1 MYISRPCLKK
11 NSFNIDKLMKKRQF
25 VKFYNQHSPKI
36 YRFIY
41 LKVSS
46 QQDSEDLTSEAFF
59 KFWQNLNT
67 TNDKIDNPRALLY
80 KIANNSVID
89 FYRKKSRTE
98 LVMDPED
105 SVLSQIRDKSDLN
118 RKINVDTDIV
128 EIKEALGNIKEE
140 YRDIIIWHY
149 LDDFSAKE
157 ISQITEKPEGT
168 IRVAIHRALKS
179 LKKAI
184 GDKARP

>member
-1 MYISRPCLKK
+1 
-11 NSFNIDKLMKKRQF
+11 MKKRQF
-25 VKFYNQHSPKI
+25 VKFYNEHSPKI
-36 YRFIY
+36 YRFVY
-41 LKVSS
+41 LKVNS

-59 KFWQNLNT
+59 KFWQNLN
-67 TNDKIDNPRALLY
+67 NKKEKINNPRALLY

-98 LVMDPED
+98 LITDPKD
-105 SVLSQIRDKSDLN
+105 NILAKIKDKSDLN
-118 RKINVDTDIV
+118 REMNLDSDVV
-128 EIKEALGNIKEE
+128 QIKEALSNIKEE
-140 YRDIIIWHY
+140 YKDIIIWHY

-168 IRVAIHRALKS
+168 IRVLIHRALKS
-179 LKKAI
+179 LKQAI

>member
-1 MYISRPCLKK
+1 MYFLRTCLKIY
-11 NSFNIDKLMKKRQF
+11 NLNFVKKKQF
-25 VKFYNQHSPKI
+25 IKFYNQYSPKI

-41 LKVSS
+41 LKVNSK
-46 QQDSEDLTSEAFF
+46 QDTEDLTSEAFF
-59 KFWQNLNT
+59 KFWQNLNEKSE
-67 TNDKIDNPRALLY
+67 KIDNPRALLY

-98 LVMDPED
+98 LITDPEED
-105 SVLSQIRDKSDLN
+105 ILSQISDKSD
-118 RKINVDTDIV
+118 INKKTNFEGDIV
-128 EIKEALGNIKEE
+128 EIKKALNNIKEE

-157 ISQITEKPEGT
+157 ISQITEKPET
-168 IRVAIHRALKS
+168 NIRVLIHRALKS

-184 GDKARP
+184 NNKAVN

>member
-1 MYISRPCLKK
+1 
-11 NSFNIDKLMKKRQF
+11 MKKRQF

-41 LKVSS
+41 LKVNSP
-46 QQDSEDLTSEAFF
+46 QDTEDLTSDAFL
-59 KFWQNLNT
+59 KFWKNLDGKK
-67 TNDKIDNPRALLY
+67 DKIDNPRALLY

-98 LVMDPED
+98 LITDPED
-105 SVLSQIRDKSDLN
+105 NIITRIKDKSNLN
-118 RKINVDTDIV
+118 KEISLSEDVLQ
-128 EIKEALGNIKEE
+128 IKEALGNIKEE
-140 YRDIIIWHY
+140 YRDIIMWHY

-168 IRVAIHRALKS
+168 IRVSIHRALKS
-179 LKKAI
+179 LKQAI
-184 GDKARP
+184 NDKDVPN

>member
-1 MYISRPCLKK
+1 
-11 NSFNIDKLMKKRQF
+11 MKKRQF

-36 YRFIY
+36 YRFVY
-41 LKVSS
+41 LKVNS

-59 KFWQNLNT
+59 KFWQNLN
-67 TNDKIDNPRALLY
+67 NNKEKIDNPRALLY

-98 LVMDPED
+98 LITDPED
-105 SVLSQIRDKSDLN
+105 NVLAQIRDKSDLN
-118 RKINVDTDIV
+118 REINLDADVIQ
-128 EIKEALGNIKEE
+128 IKEALSNIKEE
-140 YRDIIIWHY
+140 YKDIIIWHY

-168 IRVAIHRALKS
+168 IRVKIHRALKS
-179 LKKAI
+179 LKQAI
-184 GDKARP
+184 GHKDVPN